1 MPPALPAVL
10 VAAPLLFAAPPLPTQ
25 AQSRPRPSLLL
36 VISVD
41 QLGADLLARYGR
53 DLPGGLGQLQREG
66 LHFTAAYHDHAY
78 TETGP
83 GHSVLL
89 SGRHPSHTGI
99 PENNWKDPVTGKKLN
114 CVEDAKAPILGRPA
128 TVRGA
133 SQALFRG
140 TALGDWLQADVKG
153 ARVFT
158 VSGKDRASI
167 LLGGAH
173 PTAAYWFE
181 PGAGYTTS
189 TAYAAKLPDW
199 LAEHNAALLKRL
211 RSDTW
216 WWTPL
221 ASTDGLARNGSWQT
235 FLGTFKAGLPRQ
247 VNPAGMP
254 LDEAFYNRF
263 KGSPFFDEATAEAAE
278 ALLDAEKLGQG
289 EATDLLAVGFSATD
303 YVGHFYGNAGDEM
316 VDQIRRL
323 DARLGRFLAFVKARV
338 PSVAV
343 VLTADHGSA
352 DLIERLA
359 EQGYPARRLEPKAWL
374 EQLNAALR
382 KKLPIQGDPVSF
394 TSTPKNLYVKEVPGA
409 TREEVLRECLALL
422 RRLPEIALAVTPAE
436 LDATG
441 EDPGPNPE
449 GRSLRVLLKHSC
461 VPGRSGDILLVPKP
475 FTVFSDEAPWLVQHG
490 YPYDSDRRVPLI
502 FWGPWQPG
510 VRAEPVRT
518 VDLAPTL
525 ARELRLTPSE
535 PLDGRALDLPRKSK

>member
-1 MPPALPAVL
+1 M
-10 VAAPLLFAAPPLPTQ
+10 
-25 AQSRPRPSLLL
+25 
-36 VISVD
+36 VD
-41 QLGADLLARYGR
+41 A
-53 DLPGGLGQLQREG
+53 
-66 LHFTAAYHDHAY
+66 
-78 TETGP
+78 
-83 GHSVLL
+83 
-89 SGRHPSHTGI
+89 
-99 PENNWKDPVTGKKLN
+99 
-114 CVEDAKAPILGRPA
+114 
-128 TVRGA
+128 
-133 SQALFRG
+133 
-140 TALGDWLQADVKG
+140 
-153 ARVFT
+153 
-158 VSGKDRASI
+158 
-167 LLGGAH
+167 
-173 PTAAYWFE
+173 
-181 PGAGYTTS
+181 PGA
-189 TAYAAKLPDW
+189 
-199 LAEHNAALLKRL
+199 
-211 RSDTW
+211 
-216 WWTPL
+216 
-221 ASTDGLARNGSWQT
+221 TDGLARNGSWQT

-441 EDPGPNPE
+441 EDSGPNPE
-449 GRSLRVLLKHSC
+449 GRSLRVLLKHST
-461 VPGRSGDILLVPKP
+461 VPGRSGDILVALKP
-475 FTVFSDEAPWLVQHG
+475 YISSADDPPYIVQHG
-490 YPYDSDRRVPLI
+490 LPYDADPARAADLLGPRPLASGPSPCAPWTWRPPGTGPRSRRSPWTDGPSTCRGNRSSRGAGPAAPPRPRQPLAGRAQLGRAGGGHRP
-502 FWGPWQPG
+502 GPRLRQSLRRPDQG
-510 VRAEPVRT
+510 SHAEAAEPFRGGPRRRHEPR
-518 VDLAPTL
+518 AGGPG
-525 ARELRLTPSE
+525 RPRGLRLHR
-535 PLDGRALDLPRKSK
+535 GRPRPGPGPGAG